1 MATLPEVSLL
11 FLLFLSPEVMYIL
24 TSVIFFELINDGSK
38 RDSKSAAAMGEKNGA
53 HSQIL
58 SCDIAE
64 KLQAKNKK
72 ASKPCFLILQDKKN
86 EIHYERT
93 CSLPCY

>member
-1 MATLPEVSLL
+1 VIL
-11 FLLFLSPEVMYIL
+11 FD
-24 TSVIFFELINDGSK
+24 LINEGSK
-38 RDSKSAAAMGEKNGA
+38 RDSKSAAARGEKNGA

-72 ASKPCFLILQDKKN
+72 ASKPCFLILQDNKN
-86 EIHYERT
+86 EINYVIVITRFIVESKNRFD
-93 CSLPCY
+93 SYLNSG